1 MNSSLNIKIGYISLI
16 KFTAPTIIA
25 NVFMCIYSIVDG
37 IFVSNIIGTDALSAV
52 NIVMPYVTIILSIG
66 TMIGTGGS
74 AYVAKQLGEGKM
86 KEAKEN
92 FTMLIL
98 ICFIGC
104 TITAVLSLIFC
115 NPLLRLL
122 GADDAIFNYCYNY
135 AIPLF
140 IISPLTLLGVA
151 LQSFFIT
158 AARPA
163 LGMAFSIIGGVVNI
177 LLDWLLIAV
186 FKFGVMGAALATS
199 IGYSIPAVFGLIY
212 FAFYRKG
219 LLCFIKPKYRFKVL
233 VKASTNGSSE
243 MVSTLSAG
251 LTTVMMNNIIMDI
264 CGATGV
270 AAFSI
275 LIYAMMLLTSIY
287 FGYAMGI
294 APIISFNHGAKNIVK
309 LKCAHRI
316 NLIYIISSSIIVF
329 LIGIPLR
336 NSLISIFA
344 DSSTDVYSIAY
355 NGYLIFSTCFLFMGI
370 NMYSS
375 SLFTALGDGKT
386 SAIISFCRGL
396 LFLTIALY
404 TLPYIFGLH
413 GIFVAIPVAELLGA
427 VLSFYYIKKYKSKY
441 NYA

>member
-1 MNSSLNIKIGYISLI
+1 
-16 KFTAPTIIA
+16 
-25 NVFMCIYSIVDG
+25 
-37 IFVSNIIGTDALSAV
+37 
-52 NIVMPYVTIILSIG
+52 
-66 TMIGTGGS
+66 
-74 AYVAKQLGEGKM
+74 
-86 KEAKEN
+86 
-92 FTMLIL
+92 
-98 ICFIGC
+98 
-104 TITAVLSLIFC
+104 
-115 NPLLRLL
+115 
-122 GADDAIFNYCYNY
+122 
-135 AIPLF
+135 
-140 IISPLTLLGVA
+140 
-151 LQSFFIT
+151 
-158 AARPA
+158 
-163 LGMAFSIIGGVVNI
+163 
-177 LLDWLLIAV
+177 
-186 FKFGVMGAALATS
+186 
-199 IGYSIPAVFGLIY
+199 
-212 FAFYRKG
+212 
-219 LLCFIKPKYRFKVL
+219 
-233 VKASTNGSSE
+233 
-243 MVSTLSAG
+243 
-251 LTTVMMNNIIMDI
+251 
-264 CGATGV
+264 
-270 AAFSI
+270 
-275 LIYAMMLLTSIY
+275 
-287 FGYAMGI
+287 MGI

-413 GIFVAIPVAELLGA
+413 GIFMALPVAELLGA